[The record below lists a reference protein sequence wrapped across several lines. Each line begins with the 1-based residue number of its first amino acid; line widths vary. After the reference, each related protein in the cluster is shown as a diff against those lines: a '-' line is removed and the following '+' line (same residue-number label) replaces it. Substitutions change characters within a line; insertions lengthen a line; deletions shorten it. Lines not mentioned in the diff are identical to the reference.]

1 MCLLDLLRG
10 LGGAWEA
17 VEIACTFLGRL
28 LLELLGGPNAK
39 IWDDHQKKKL
49 FINNS
54 IEDLTPFKEELV
66 SVETHVL
73 FLGGGEVGLSP
84 KRGFI

>member
-10 LGGAWEA
+10 LGGGWAA
-17 VEIACTFLGRL
+17 VEIACTVLGRL
-28 LLELLGGPNAK
+28 LLGLLLGGSNAK

-54 IEDLTPFKEELV
+54 IEDLTPFKEE
-66 SVETHVL
+66 H
-73 FLGGGEVGLSP
+73 
-84 KRGFI
+84 

>member
-1 MCLLDLLRG
+1 MCHLNLLRG
-10 LGGAWEA
+10 LGGGWEA

-28 LLELLGGPNAK
+28 LLELLLGGPNAK

-54 IEDLTPFKEELV
+54 IEDLTPFKEE
-66 SVETHVL
+66 H
-73 FLGGGEVGLSP
+73 
-84 KRGFI
+84 